1 MASGFMMLGGF
12 VCLLLFSVIAPDA
25 LAQEGKDLF
34 QKQCA
39 SCHTI
44 GGGDGVG
51 PDLKDVRSKRSADW
65 LVRMITEP
73 DKLTAEKDPT
83 QVALVKKYGME
94 MPKLGVSRD
103 DAQKIV
109 TFLQGGKAAPTPT
122 PTPTPAPTPAAA
134 PAAAPAATAAPAGAP
149 AEAKQ
154 EAVKPA
160 REQIATGRAL
170 FTGKQRMAKGGGPCV
185 ACHPIRYLGVYGGGV
200 AADLTDFYGKMGE
213 SGVRGVLGS
222 LSFPVMKQAYAEHPL
237 TEPETAALAAFF
249 QDASAK
255 NRGETNPY
263 PVTGLLFFGCFLV
276 LALAYKRRIG

>member
-12 VCLLLFSVIAPDA
+12 VCLLLLTVITPDA

-51 PDLKDVRSKRSADW
+51 PDLKDVGSKRSAEW

-109 TFLQGGKAAPTPT
+109 TFLQGGKAAP
-122 PTPTPAPTPAAA
+122 AAA
-134 PAAAPAATAAPAGAP
+134 PAAPG
-149 AEAKQ
+149 EAKK
-154 EAVKPA
+154 EAVKPT
-160 REQIATGRAL
+160 REQIATGLAL

-185 ACHPIRYLGVYGGGV
+185 GCHPIRYPGVYGGAV

-213 SGVRGVLGS
+213 TGVRGVLSS

-249 QDASAK
+249 QDASAR
-255 NRGETNPY
+255 NRGESNPY